1 MAARPIEHPTNA
13 RSRRTRAA
21 LLTATRSI
29 LEQEG
34 FEALAMSA
42 VAERAGVT
50 RGAAYLHFGSR
61 TDLVA
66 ALFQHIAATEGLS
79 ESTERVWA
87 APNATAALDEWARH
101 LARYHSR
108 LLAVT
113 RAVER
118 VHRVDPDAA
127 DHRAHVVKAQL
138 DNCHRLASWLHEEG
152 RLAPPWTVDTATD
165 MLWALISTDM
175 IEGLLVGRRW
185 SRRRL
190 AERLGLLLRSTFA
203 TEPDAPR

>member
-1 MAARPIEHPTNA
+1 LHCAEGVSPQDVCQ
-13 RSRRTRAA
+13 RRYQSTRGTRAD
-21 LLTATRSI
+21 S
-29 LEQEG
+29 
-34 FEALAMSA
+34 
-42 VAERAGVT
+42 
-50 RGAAYLHFGSR
+50 
-61 TDLVA
+61 
-66 ALFQHIAATEGLS
+66 
-79 ESTERVWA
+79 ERVWA

-203 TEPDAPR
+203 TEPGAPR

>member
-42 VAERAGVT
+42 VAERA
-50 RGAAYLHFGSR
+50 
-61 TDLVA
+61 
-66 ALFQHIAATEGLS
+66 
-79 ESTERVWA
+79 
-87 APNATAALDEWARH
+87 
-101 LARYHSR
+101 
-108 LLAVT
+108 AVT

-175 IEGLLVGRRW
+175 IEGLLVGRRSPP
-185 SRRRL
+185 SRASRDETASHAGHRR
-190 AERLGLLLRSTFA
+190 GG
-203 TEPDAPR
+203 

>member
-1 MAARPIEHPTNA
+1 MAARPIEQPTNA

-21 LLTATRSI
+21 LLAATRSI

-34 FEALAMSA
+34 FEALTMNA

-61 TDLVA
+61 ADLVA
-66 ALFQHIAATEGLS
+66 ALFQHIAATEGLA

-87 APNATAALDEWARH
+87 APDAATALDEWASH
-101 LARYHSR
+101 LARYHSK

-113 RAVER
+113 SAVER
-118 VHRVDPDAA
+118 VRRVDPDAA
-127 DHRAHVVKAQL
+127 DHRARVVKAQL
-138 DNCHRLASWLHEEG
+138 ANCRRLAAWLHDEG
-152 RLAPPWTVDTATD
+152 RLAPPWSVDTATD

-175 IEGLLVGRRW
+175 IEGLLVDRRW
-185 SRRRL
+185 SQRRL
-190 AERLGLLLRSTFA
+190 AEHLGILLRSTFA
-203 TEPDAPR
+203 AEPRARQ